1 MYALVPLALAIAPG
15 VGIAFYI
22 YWKDTFDK
30 EPRKLLI
37 RCFLLGI
44 FSILPAIILEYVGFA
59 LLPVITFPI
68 TTFINA
74 FFVIGLSEE
83 FSKFLMLRFY
93 AFPKKE
99 FNEPFD
105 GITYSVM
112 VGMGFATLENI
123 LYVDQHGM
131 TTGVFRMFTAIPA
144 HASFA
149 VIMGYYMGLSKFR
162 SNPLPAQMLGLLL
175 AVMLHGAY
183 DFCLMVNSV
192 PLIWLGAILS
202 LILGVRYSLKAI
214 HLHQIHSPFNIIELR
229 KKNVRN
235 DNEGEI

>member
-1 MYALVPLALAIAPG
+1 MNELVPLALAIAPG
-15 VGIAFYI
+15 VGIAVFI
-22 YWKDTFDK
+22 YWKDTFEK
-30 EPRKLLI
+30 EPRRLLLI
-37 RCFLLGI
+37 CFLLGM
-44 FSILPAIILEYVGFA
+44 FSILPAMALEYVGFA
-59 LLPVITFPI
+59 VLPLITFPV

-93 AFPKKE
+93 AYRKKE

-131 TTGVFRMFTAIPA
+131 TTGVLRMFTAVPA

-162 SNPLPAQMLGLLL
+162 SNPLPAQILGLLL

-183 DFCLMVNSV
+183 DFCLMVNSI
-192 PLIWLGAILS
+192 PLITMGAFLS
-202 LILGVRYSLKAI
+202 LILGIRYSLKAI
-214 HLHQIHSPFNIIELR
+214 RIHQIHSPFNLAEL
-229 KKNVRN
+229 KNKDVSN
-235 DNEGEI
+235 DDSDS

>member
-123 LYVDQHGM
+123 HFQKDHTL
-131 TTGVFRMFTAIPA
+131 FE
-144 HASFA
+144 S
-149 VIMGYYMGLSKFR
+149 
-162 SNPLPAQMLGLLL
+162 L
-175 AVMLHGAY
+175 AG
-183 DFCLMVNSV
+183 
-192 PLIWLGAILS
+192 G
-202 LILGVRYSLKAI
+202 
-214 HLHQIHSPFNIIELR
+214 
-229 KKNVRN
+229 
-235 DNEGEI
+235 